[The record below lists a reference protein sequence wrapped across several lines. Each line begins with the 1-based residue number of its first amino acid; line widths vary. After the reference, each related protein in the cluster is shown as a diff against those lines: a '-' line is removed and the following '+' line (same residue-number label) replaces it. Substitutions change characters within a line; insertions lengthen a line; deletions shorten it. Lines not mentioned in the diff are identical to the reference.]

1 VDALPS
7 DAELQRLAESLGDA
21 SKVVQRRA
29 AEALVRLAGRGC
41 EIRTLLARMLAEA
54 PPRGRWGA
62 VFALSLLDAVP
73 EEALPVLTAAL
84 AAADG
89 DVRWAACDI
98 LVRRTA
104 AWSEGAARA
113 LQDLAVNGDLRQR
126 RMALYALRDLDRRG
140 GDSESAARL
149 AVVESDSDLRL
160 AGMAALVR
168 LADDR
173 PAAAR
178 DIAALLTDADL
189 RVRRAAAGTL
199 GMLGCKDPAVCA
211 ALTGAATDADA
222 STARA
227 ARRALQRLEE

>member
-1 VDALPS
+1 L
-7 DAELQRLAESLGDA
+7 LRLAESLGDA

-29 AEALVRLAGRGC
+29 AEALVRLAGRGR
-41 EIRTLLARMLAEA
+41 EIRTLLVRMLAEA

-62 VFALSLLDAVP
+62 VFALSLLDDAVP
-73 EEALPVLTAAL
+73 EEALPVLAAAL
-84 AAADG
+84 AADDG

-113 LQDLAVNGDLRQR
+113 LQDLALNGDLRQR

-140 GDSESAARL
+140 RDSENAARR

-160 AGMAALVR
+160 AGMAALAR

-173 PAAAR
+173 LAAAR

-199 GMLGCKDPAVCA
+199 GMLGCTDPAVCA